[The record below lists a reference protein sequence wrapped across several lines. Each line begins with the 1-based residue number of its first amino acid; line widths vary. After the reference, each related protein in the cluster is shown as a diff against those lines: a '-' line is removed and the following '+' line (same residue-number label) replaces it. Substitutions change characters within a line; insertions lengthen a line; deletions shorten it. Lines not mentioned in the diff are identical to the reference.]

1 MKEQTM
7 KKVLILLALAAM
19 AIPAAAASGIGTA
32 SAGPGGGRA
41 VDAKQ
46 MEVLTLTL
54 RNTRY
59 GRILFDGKSR
69 VLYGFTRDRRGGPS
83 QCYGACARA
92 WPVYFAKGRLQA
104 GSGVNRR
111 LLGTVRRRDGRR
123 QITYN
128 GWPLYYYA
136 HEGPREVK
144 CQNVREF
151 GGLWLVVKPNGRLV
165 R

>member
-1 MKEQTM
+1 M
-7 KKVLILLALAAM
+7 KKVLIVLAVAAA
-19 AIPAAAASGIGTA
+19 AIPAGAASGLGTA
-32 SAGPGGGRA
+32 GAGPGGGRA

-92 WPVYFAKGRLQA
+92 WPVYFAKGTLQA
-104 GSGVNRR
+104 GNGVNRR

-136 HEGPREVK
+136 HDGPREVK

>member
-1 MKEQTM
+1 M
-7 KKVLILLALAAM
+7 KKVLTLLAVAAA
-19 AIPAAAASGIGTA
+19 AIPAAAASGIGMA
-32 SAGPGGGRA
+32 GAGPGGGRA
-41 VDAKQ
+41 VEAKQ

-92 WPVYFAKGRLQA
+92 WPVYFAKGTLQA
-104 GSGVNRR
+104 GNGINRG
-111 LLGTVRRRDGRR
+111 LLGTVRRRNGRR

-136 HEGPREVK
+136 HEGPSEVK

-151 GGLWLVVKPNGRLV
+151 GGLWLVVKPNGKLV

>member
-1 MKEQTM
+1 MR
-7 KKVLILLALAAM
+7 KVFVLLVVAAAM
-19 AIPAAAASGIGTA
+19 VPSAVASGNGTEPSSP
-32 SAGPGGGRA
+32 SAG
-41 VDAKQ
+41 Q
-46 MEVLTLTL
+46 MQTLTLTL
-54 RNTRY
+54 KNTRY
-59 GRILFDGKSR
+59 GRILFDGKNR

-92 WPVYFAKGRLQA
+92 WPVYYSRGSLKAGR
-104 GSGVNRR
+104 GVRKAM
-111 LLGTVRRRDGRR
+111 LGTVRRRDGRR

-136 HEGPREVK
+136 HEGPGEVK

-151 GGLWLVVKPNGRLV
+151 GGLWLVVKPNGTLV

>member
-1 MKEQTM
+1 MT
-7 KKVLILLALAAM
+7 KVLILLAIAAA
-19 AIPAAAASGIGTA
+19 AIPAAVVSGIGTA
-32 SAGPGGGRA
+32 SAAPGGERA
-41 VDAKQ
+41 VDAQQ

-104 GSGVNRR
+104 GNGVNRR

-123 QITYN
+123 QIAYN

-144 CQNVREF
+144 CQNVNEF
-151 GGLWLVVKPNGRLV
+151 GGLWLVVKPNGQLV
-165 R
+165 RGG

>member
-1 MKEQTM
+1 MN
-7 KKVLILLALAAM
+7 KVLILLAVAAA
-19 AIPAAAASGIGTA
+19 AIPAAPGIGTA
-32 SAGPGGGRA
+32 NAGPGGGRA

-104 GSGVNRR
+104 GNGVNQR

>member
-1 MKEQTM
+1 MKR
-7 KKVLILLALAAM
+7 VLILLAVAAA

-32 SAGPGGGRA
+32 PGGRRA
-41 VDAKQ
+41 PDAEQ

-104 GSGVNRR
+104 GNGVNRR

-144 CQNVREF
+144 CQNVNEF
-151 GGLWLVVKPNGRLV
+151 GGLWLVVKPNGQLV

>member
-1 MKEQTM
+1 MN
-7 KKVLILLALAAM
+7 KVLILLAVAAA
-19 AIPAAAASGIGTA
+19 AIPAAAASGIATA
-32 SAGPGGGRA
+32 SAAPGGGRA

-54 RNTRY
+54 RTTRY

-104 GSGVNRR
+104 GNGVNRR

-151 GGLWLVVKPNGRLV
+151 GGLWLVVKPNGQLV